1 MAGLSEEVGATGA
14 PERNALYQR
23 FVSYAAST
31 TTAAVDVDKTLLFTS
46 GSAQV
51 YTLQNDAA
59 YTTAGVAI
67 PPIGATIKLVQTG
80 AGTVTVAAGTAT
92 LTGAALATAA
102 VGQTKTVIKTAAN
115 TWICLAN

>member
-1 MAGLSEEVGATGA
+1 MPSLSEEVGATTA

-31 TTAAVDVDKTLLFTS
+31 TVAAGDVDKTLLFTS

-51 YTLQNDAA
+51 YTLKNDAA
-59 YTTAGVAI
+59 FVSAGEAV
-67 PPIGATIKLVQTG
+67 PPIGATIVAVQTG
-80 AGTVTVAAGTAT
+80 AGTVTVAAGTAA

-102 VGQTKTVIKTAAN
+102 VGQQKIVRKTAAN
-115 TWICLAN
+115 TWICT